1 MGIYSNETALNQRT
15 GSYVASQV
23 RVSDSHR
30 GTDTAPRVSTSVS
43 HSGDS
48 VGQSHDQSQGQ
59 SQGSDQGKGQD
70 VSGVHVSLPLTLS
83 VKEMGLGLPSPILL
97 GRGPHK
103 TRSLKVSE

>member
-59 SQGSDQGKGQD
+59 ND
-70 VSGVHVSLPLTLS
+70 VDSLVRSMLLPVPPLD
-83 VKEMGLGLPSPILL
+83 
-97 GRGPHK
+97 
-103 TRSLKVSE
+103 